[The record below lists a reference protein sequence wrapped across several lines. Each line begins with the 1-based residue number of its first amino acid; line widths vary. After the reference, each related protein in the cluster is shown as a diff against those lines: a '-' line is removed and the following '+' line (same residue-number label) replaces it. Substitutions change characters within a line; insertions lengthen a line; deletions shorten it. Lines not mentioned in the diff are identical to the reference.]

1 MTTATAPM
9 TQTFTILAAD
19 KLAQQG
25 LDWIQSQPDAQLA
38 NRPDLAD
45 LKKDK
50 GQEAVDEEVGQLL
63 SKGGVHAMV
72 VRSGIKVT
80 PAMLEN
86 PGDLKIIA
94 RAGVGVDNIDL
105 QAATD
110 KGILVVN
117 TAEASTITT
126 AEHAFAMMISMLRN
140 IGPAYKTVAEGGWD
154 RSKFKGRQLSGM
166 TLGVVGFGRIGQ
178 TMAKRGLAFG
188 MNVVAFDPVFN
199 SPTALDGAVKMYTD
213 FQEMLPHVDVI
224 SFHVPLNDHTRGMLN
239 ADSFAKC
246 RDGVFVVNAAR
257 GGVVDEDAIIPAIDS
272 GKCAGAALDVY
283 TSEPP
288 AEDSPL
294 RSHPKVLCTPHLGAS
309 TQEAQTAVS
318 SDAAIACMAYLRGE
332 GIKGAVNAGNLR
344 VDLDPTQNG
353 FVDLASRMAAL
364 ISPMITRGIATVE
377 IELADKSLHKA
388 AGTVERAAMVG
399 LLREHLADPVNMI
412 NVAHVAETRGIKIKT
427 STVDE
432 PTQAGPALKIEVHGP
447 DGSVDPQTH
456 AADRTRRIVG
466 RVYEDLKPRVVEI
479 NGYHMDMTPDGTM
492 VLLQNEDLPGMIGQ
506 VGSAFGV
513 AKVNIADMTIS
524 RRATGGGTPTALMT
538 LKVDG
543 QPPAELIEKMNS
555 TAGVLKVA
563 VVKLPGS

>member
-1 MTTATAPM
+1 MTPLTA

-25 LDWIQSQPDAQLA
+25 LDWINAQPDAELL
-38 NRPDLAD
+38 NRPGLT
-45 LKKDK
+45 
-50 GQEAVDEEVGQLL
+50 EDEYGHLL
-63 SKGGVHAMV
+63 SQGGIHAMI
-72 VRSGIKVT
+72 VRSGINVTAKV
-80 PAMLEN
+80 LEN

-126 AEHAFAMMISMLRN
+126 AEHAFALMIALLRN
-140 IGPAYKTVAEGGWD
+140 IGPAYKTMSAGGWD

-178 TMAKRGLAFG
+178 TMANRALAFG

-199 SPTALDGAVKMYTD
+199 SPTALDGQVKMYTD
-213 FQEMLPHVDVI
+213 FAEMLPHVDVL

-239 ADSFAKC
+239 NEMFAKC
-246 RDGVFVVNAAR
+246 KDGVFVVNAAR
-257 GGVVDEDAIIPAIDS
+257 GGVIDEDAIIPALES
-272 GKCAGAALDVY
+272 GKCGGAAIDVY
-283 TSEPP
+283 SSEPP

-294 RSHPKVLCTPHLGAS
+294 RSHPKLLVTPHLGAS

-364 ISPMITRGIATVE
+364 VSPMITRGIATVTL
-377 IELADKSLHKA
+377 ELAGKHLHKA
-388 AGTVERAAMVG
+388 SGTVERAAMVG

-412 NVAHVAETRGIKIKT
+412 NVAQVAEQRGIKIKT
-427 STVDE
+427 ATIDE
-432 PTQAGPALKIEVHGP
+432 PTQAGPSLTIEVHGP
-447 DGSVDPQTH
+447 DGAVDPGTH
-456 AADRTRRIVG
+456 AMDKTRRIVG

-479 NGYHMDMTPDGTM
+479 NGYQMDMTPAGTM
-492 VLLQNEDLPGMIGQ
+492 VLLQNDDTPGMIGA
-506 VGSAFGV
+506 VGSAFGN

-524 RRATGGGTPTALMT
+524 RRDQGDGKSTALMT

-543 QPPAELIEKMNS
+543 EPPAGLIGQLND
-555 TAGVLKVA
+555 TPGVLKVA
-563 VVKLPGS
+563 VVKLPG

>member
-1 MTTATAPM
+1 MTVTA

-25 LDWIQSQPDAQLA
+25 LDWINAQPDAELL
-38 NRPDLAD
+38 NKPGLT
-45 LKKDK
+45 
-50 GQEAVDEEVGQLL
+50 EDEYGQLL
-63 SKGGVHAMV
+63 SQGGIHAMI

-80 PAMLEN
+80 AKVLEN

-126 AEHAFAMMISMLRN
+126 AEHAFALMISLLRN
-140 IGPAYKTVAEGGWD
+140 IGPAYKKMAEGGWD
-154 RSKFKGRQLSGM
+154 RGKFQGRQLSGM

-199 SPTALDGAVKMYTD
+199 SPTALDGQVKMFTD
-213 FQEMLPHVDVI
+213 FSEMLPHADVI

-239 ADSFAKC
+239 TETFKKC
-246 RDGVFVVNAAR
+246 KDGVFVVNAAR
-257 GGVVDEDAIIPAIDS
+257 GGVVDEDAIIPALDS
-272 GKCAGAALDVY
+272 GKCGGAAFDVF
-283 TSEPP
+283 TKEPP

-294 RSHPKVLCTPHLGAS
+294 RSHPKMLVTPHLGAS
-309 TQEAQTAVS
+309 TEEAQTAVS

-344 VDLDPTQNG
+344 VDLDPMQRG

-364 ISPMITRGIATVE
+364 ISPMITRGLATVS
-377 IELADKSLHKA
+377 IELSGKHLHKA

-412 NVAHVAETRGIKIKT
+412 NVAQVAESRGIKIKT
-427 STVDE
+427 STIDE
-432 PTQAGPALKIEVHGP
+432 PTMAGPQLAIEIHGP
-447 DGSVDPQTH
+447 EGSVDGTTH
-456 AADRTRRIVG
+456 QQDRARRIVG
-466 RVYEDLKPRVVEI
+466 RVYDDLRPRVVEI
-479 NGYHMDMTPDGTM
+479 NGYQMDMTPDGTM

-506 VGSAFGV
+506 VGMAFGG

-524 RRATGGGTPTALMT
+524 RRDPGDGNPTALMT
-538 LKVDG
+538 LKVDAE
-543 QPPAELIEKMNS
+543 PPAELIDQLNK
-555 TAGVLKVA
+555 TPGVLRVA

>member
-1 MTTATAPM
+1 MTATAK
-9 TQTFTILAAD
+9 QTFTILAAD

-25 LDWIQSQPDAQLA
+25 LDWINNQPDAELL
-38 NRPDLAD
+38 NKPGLTEDEY
-45 LKKDK
+45 
-50 GQEAVDEEVGQLL
+50 GQML
-63 SKGGVHAMV
+63 SEGGIHAMI

-80 PAMLEN
+80 AKVLEN

-126 AEHAFAMMISMLRN
+126 AEHAFALMISLLRN
-140 IGPAYKTVAEGGWD
+140 IGPAYKTMTNGGWD
-154 RSKFKGRQLSGM
+154 RGKYKGRQLSGM

-188 MNVVAFDPVFN
+188 MKVVAFDPVFN
-199 SPTALDGAVKMYTD
+199 SSTALDGKVKMYTD
-213 FQEMLPHVDVI
+213 FEAMLPEADVL

-239 ADSFAKC
+239 AKTFEKC

-257 GGVVDEDAIIPAIDS
+257 GGVIDEDAVIPALDS
-272 GKCAGAALDVY
+272 GKCGGAALDVF

-288 AEDSPL
+288 PEDSPL
-294 RSHPKVLCTPHLGAS
+294 RSHPKMLVTPHLGAS
-309 TQEAQTAVS
+309 TEEAQTAVS

-344 VDLDPTQNG
+344 VDLDPTQSG

-364 ISPMITRGIATVE
+364 LSPMITRGIATVE
-377 IELADKSLHKA
+377 IELAGKSLHKA

-412 NVAHVAETRGIKIKT
+412 NVAQVAESRGIKITTKT
-427 STVDE
+427 IDE
-432 PTQAGPALKIEVHGP
+432 PTQAGPALTIEVHGP
-447 DGSVDPQTH
+447 DGAVDDATL

-506 VGSAFGV
+506 VGSAFGD

-524 RRATGGGTPTALMT
+524 RCDQGTGKPTALMT
-538 LKVDG
+538 LKVDA
-543 QPPAELIEKMNS
+543 QPPKELVDRLNK
-555 TAGVLKVA
+555 TTGVIKLA

>member
-1 MTTATAPM
+1 MTTATA

-19 KLAQQG
+19 KLAPQG
-25 LDWIQSQPDAQLA
+25 LDWIQSQPDAELL
-38 NRPDLAD
+38 NKPGLS
-45 LKKDK
+45 
-50 GQEAVDEEVGQLL
+50 EDEYGEML
-63 SKGGVHAMV
+63 SKGGIHAMI

-80 PAMLEN
+80 AKVLEN

-126 AEHAFAMMISMLRN
+126 AEHAFALMISLLRN
-140 IGPAYKTVAEGGWD
+140 IGPAYKTMTAGGWD

-178 TMAKRGLAFG
+178 TLAHRALAFG
-188 MNVVAFDPVFN
+188 MDVVAFDPVYN
-199 SPTALDGAVKMYTD
+199 SATALDGAVKMYTD
-213 FQEMLPHVDVI
+213 FEEMLPHCDVM

-239 ADSFAKC
+239 AETFAKC
-246 RDGVFVVNAAR
+246 KDGVFVVNAAR
-257 GGVVDEDAIIPAIDS
+257 GGVIDEDAIIPALDS
-272 GKCAGAALDVY
+272 GKCGGAAIDVY
-283 TSEPP
+283 TAEPP
-288 AEDSPL
+288 PEDSPL
-294 RSHPKVLCTPHLGAS
+294 RSHPKLLVTPHLGAS
-309 TQEAQTAVS
+309 TEEAQTAVS

-364 ISPMITRGIATVE
+364 ISPMVTRGIATVS
-377 IELADKSLHKA
+377 IELAGKSLHKA

-412 NVAHVAETRGIKIKT
+412 NVAQVAESRGIKIKT
-427 STVDE
+427 STIEE
-432 PTQAGPALKIEVHGP
+432 PTQAGPALTIEVHGP
-447 DGSVDPQTH
+447 EGAVDDATH
-456 AADRTRRIVG
+456 AADKTRKIVG

-479 NGYHMDMTPDGTM
+479 NGYHMDMTPDGIM
-492 VLLQNEDLPGMIGQ
+492 VLLQNEDLPGMIGH
-506 VGSAFGV
+506 VGSAFGN

-524 RRATGGGTPTALMT
+524 RRSTGGDKPTALMT
-538 LKVDG
+538 LKVDAE
-543 QPPAELIEKMNS
+543 PPAGLIGQLNDTK
-555 TAGVLKVA
+555 GVLKVA
-563 VVKLPGS
+563 VVKLPE

>member
-1 MTTATAPM
+1 MTATA

-25 LDWIQSQPDAQLA
+25 LDWINAQDDAELLD
-38 NRPDLAD
+38 RPDLVE
-45 LKKDK
+45 LKKEQ
-50 GQEAVDEEVGQLL
+50 GQEAVDVEVGKLL
-63 SKGGVHAMV
+63 AAGGVHAMV

-80 PAMLEN
+80 APMLEN
-86 PGDLKIIA
+86 PGDLKVIA

-126 AEHAFAMMISMLRN
+126 AEHAFALMISLLRN
-140 IGPAYKTVAEGGWD
+140 IGPAYETMHAGGWD
-154 RSKFKGRQLSGM
+154 RAKFKGRQLSGM

-178 TMAKRGLAFG
+178 TMAKRALAFG

-199 SPTALDGAVKMYTD
+199 SPTALDGKVKMFTD
-213 FQEMLPHVDVI
+213 FEAMLPDVDVL

-239 ADSFAKC
+239 TATFAKC
-246 RDGVFVVNAAR
+246 KDGVYVVNAAR
-257 GGVVDEDAIIPAIDS
+257 GGVVDEASVIPALES
-272 GKCAGAALDVY
+272 GKCAGAALDVF

-288 AEDSPL
+288 PEDSPL
-294 RSHPKVLCTPHLGAS
+294 RQHPKLLVTPHLGAS

-364 ISPMITRGIATVE
+364 ISPMITRGIATVS
-377 IELADKSLHKA
+377 IELAGKSLHKA

-412 NVAHVAETRGIKIKT
+412 NVAQVAESRGIKIKT
-427 STVDE
+427 ATIDE
-432 PTQAGPALKIEVHGP
+432 PTQAGPALTIEVHGP
-447 DGSVDPQTH
+447 EGAVDGDTL
-456 AADRTRRIVG
+456 AADRTRKIVG
-466 RVYEDLKPRVVEI
+466 RVYEDLRPRVVEI
-479 NGYHMDMTPDGTM
+479 NGYQMDMTPDGTM
-492 VLLQNEDLPGMIGQ
+492 VLLQNEDLPGMIGH
-506 VGSAFGV
+506 VGTAFGG
-513 AKVNIADMTIS
+513 ANVNIADMTIS
-524 RRATGGGTPTALMT
+524 RRDQGGGKPTALMT

-543 QPPAELIEKMNS
+543 EPPADLVEQLKQ
-555 TAGVLKVA
+555 TPGVLKIA

>member
-1 MTTATAPM
+1 MTATA

-25 LDWIQSQPDAQLA
+25 LDWIESQGDADLL
-38 NRPDLAD
+38 NRPDLVE

-50 GQEAVDEEVGQLL
+50 GQEAVDEEVGRLL
-63 SKGGVHAMV
+63 AGGGVHAMV

-126 AEHAFAMMISMLRN
+126 AEHAFALMISLLRN
-140 IGPAYKTVAEGGWD
+140 IGPAYKTMAAGGWD
-154 RSKFKGRQLSGM
+154 RAKFKGRQLSGM

-178 TMAKRGLAFG
+178 TMAKRALAFG
-188 MNVVAFDPVFN
+188 MDVVAFDPVFN

-213 FQEMLPHVDVI
+213 FEEMLPHADVL

-239 ADSFAKC
+239 AKSFEKC

-257 GGVVDEDAIIPAIDS
+257 GGVVDEEAIIPALDS
-272 GKCAGAALDVY
+272 GKCGGVALDVF
-283 TSEPP
+283 TNEPP
-288 AEDSPL
+288 AEDTAL
-294 RSHPKVLCTPHLGAS
+294 RSHPKVLVTPHLGAS
-309 TQEAQTAVS
+309 TEEAQTAVS

-344 VDLDPTQNG
+344 VDLDPTQQG
-353 FVDLASRMAAL
+353 FVDLAGRMAAL
-364 ISPMITRGIATVE
+364 VSPMITRGIATVS
-377 IELADKSLHKA
+377 IELAGRHLHKA

-412 NVAHVAETRGIKIKT
+412 NVAQVAETRGIKIRT
-427 STVDE
+427 ATVDE
-432 PTQAGPALKIEVHGP
+432 PTQAGPALTIEVHGP
-447 DGSVDPQTH
+447 DGSVDDSTH
-456 AADRTRRIVG
+456 ADDRTRKIVG

-492 VLLQNEDLPGMIGQ
+492 VLLQNEDTPGMIGA
-506 VGSAFGV
+506 VGSAFGE

-524 RRATGGGTPTALMT
+524 RRAAACGTSTALMT
-538 LKVDG
+538 LKVDAE
-543 QPPAELIEKMNS
+543 PPAELIEKLS
-555 TAGVLKVA
+555 ATAGVLKIA
-563 VVKLPGS
+563 VVKLPS

>member
-1 MTTATAPM
+1 MTTATA

-25 LDWIQSQPDAQLA
+25 LDWINAQDDAELLD
-38 NRPDLAD
+38 RPDLVE
-45 LKKDK
+45 LKKEQ
-50 GQEAVDEEVGQLL
+50 GQEAVDVEVGKLL
-63 SKGGVHAMV
+63 AAGGVHAMV

-80 PAMLEN
+80 ASMLQT

-126 AEHAFAMMISMLRN
+126 AEHAFALMISLLRN
-140 IGPAYKTVAEGGWD
+140 IGPAYKTMAGGGWD
-154 RSKFKGRQLSGM
+154 RNKFKGRQLSGM

-199 SPTALDGAVKMYTD
+199 SPTALDGKVKMYTD
-213 FQEMLPHVDVI
+213 FETMLPEADVL

-239 ADSFAKC
+239 TQTFEKC

-257 GGVVDEDAIIPAIDS
+257 GGVVDEDSVIPALDS
-272 GKCAGAALDVY
+272 GKCGGAALDVF

-288 AEDSPL
+288 PEDSPL
-294 RSHPKVLCTPHLGAS
+294 RTHPKMLVTPHLGAS
-309 TQEAQTAVS
+309 TEEAQTAVS
-318 SDAAIACMAYLRGE
+318 SDAAIACMAYLRGD

-364 ISPMITRGIATVE
+364 ISPMVTRGIATVS
-377 IELADKSLHKA
+377 IELAGKSLHKA

-399 LLREHLADPVNMI
+399 LLKEHLADPVNMI
-412 NVAHVAETRGIKIKT
+412 NVAQVAESRGIKIKT
-427 STVDE
+427 ATIDE
-432 PTQAGPALKIEVHGP
+432 PTQAGPSLTIEVHGP
-447 DGSVDPQTH
+447 DGAVDDDTL
-456 AADRTRRIVG
+456 AADRSRRIVG

-479 NGYHMDMTPDGTM
+479 NGYQMDMTPDGTM
-492 VLLQNEDLPGMIGQ
+492 VLLQNEDLPGMIGL
-506 VGSAFGV
+506 VGSAFGG

-524 RRATGGGTPTALMT
+524 RRDQGSGKPTALMT
-538 LKVDG
+538 LKVDA
-543 QPPAELIEKMNS
+543 QPPTELIDQLS
-555 TAGVLKVA
+555 GTPGVLKMA